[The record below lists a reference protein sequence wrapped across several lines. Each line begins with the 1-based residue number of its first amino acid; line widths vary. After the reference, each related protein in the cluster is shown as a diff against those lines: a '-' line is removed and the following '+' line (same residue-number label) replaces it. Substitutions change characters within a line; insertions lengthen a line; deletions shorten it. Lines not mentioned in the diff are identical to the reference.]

1 MYMCGCDAVTLL
13 RATWQDT
20 KERDTHVCELWS
32 GLRGCN
38 ALTLLRVIWQ
48 DKKEKLRKAV
58 ESITMAEC
66 TFQPQTNEGNVRK
79 LLQSILDQDPSAL
92 NNMR

>member
-1 MYMCGCDAVTLL
+1 MHTRTHTHSNAV
-13 RATWQDT
+13 
-20 KERDTHVCELWS
+20 
-32 GLRGCN
+32 
-38 ALTLLRVIWQ
+38 TLLRVIWQ

-58 ESITMAEC
+58 ESIAMAEC

>member
-1 MYMCGCDAVTLL
+1 MTLL
-13 RATWQDT
+13 RA
-20 KERDTHVCELWS
+20 
-32 GLRGCN
+32 
-38 ALTLLRVIWQ
+38 IWQ